1 MAKYHLTNKAIS
13 DLLNIWDYTVETW
26 SKRQAEK
33 YYNQLIAT
41 CKQIAENPKIG
52 KEYYEVK
59 TELLGLK
66 TGRHIIFYET
76 IDKNEVKIIRI
87 LHERMDLENRIG
99 V

>member
-66 TGRHIIFYET
+66 TGRHIVFYET
-76 IDKNEVKIIRI
+76 IDKEVKIIRI

>member
-1 MAKYHLTNKAIS
+1 M
-13 DLLNIWDYTVETW
+13 DIWDYTMETW
-26 SKRQAEK
+26 SERQAEK
-33 YYNQLIAT
+33 YYNELIET